1 MSPVFQRGRSPN
13 EKAEVQGKSWVGKGE
28 SGVGADMSGRCLQAA
43 VNHLPGRVGLLQRAA
58 ADGELLCKADD

>member
-13 EKAEVQGKSWVGKGE
+13 EVQGKRCWVGKVE

>member
-28 SGVGADMSGRCLQAA
+28 SGVGADMSGRVPTGSCES
-43 VNHLPGRVGLLQRAA
+43 LPWTCGTASP